1 MKCLISLSFIDF
13 DMKNDK
19 GRRKRELTGKGWGGG
34 GIYFV
39 PLYTE
44 GLIGEG
50 GLIEDL
56 RYLQIIT

>member
-1 MKCLISLSFIDF
+1 MIGEK
-13 DMKNDK
+13 KEGAN
-19 GRRKRELTGKGWGGG
+19 RKGWGGGG

-39 PLYTE
+39 PLNTE

>member
-1 MKCLISLSFIDF
+1 MIGEKKEGANWEGL
-13 DMKNDK
+13 
-19 GRRKRELTGKGWGGG
+19 GG

>member
-1 MKCLISLSFIDF
+1 MIGEKKEGANWEGL
-13 DMKNDK
+13 
-19 GRRKRELTGKGWGGG
+19 WGGG

>member
-1 MKCLISLSFIDF
+1 MIGEKKEGAHWEGL
-13 DMKNDK
+13 
-19 GRRKRELTGKGWGGG
+19 GGG

-56 RYLQIIT
+56 RYLQIITWII

>member
-1 MKCLISLSFIDF
+1 MIGEK
-13 DMKNDK
+13 KEGAN
-19 GRRKRELTGKGWGGG
+19 RKGWGGG

-50 GLIEDL
+50 GLKEDL